1 MLASINSSLGA
12 KVTIAVCLVVIIFI
26 SALSYVDYRSDSREI
41 LNIYQTNAKLL
52 TLTVEKGLISAMK
65 EGRNQDVQK
74 ALEDVG
80 TQEEIKEIIVFD
92 RKGRIVRSSNRA
104 NIGRMVDKETMDLYA
119 SGKGA
124 DVALEDSS
132 NVLSFISPIYNGPDC
147 FGCHPPSERING
159 VLNVR
164 ISMDKAYQDI
174 AENKWFMAKWGVL
187 TVLFVMLSE
196 GFLLRRLVTDRIR
209 KLRTAMR
216 KAERGEEFALE
227 LGFDDELG
235 ELGDAF
241 KGMLGR
247 IDQLNAEA
255 VESGKELVR
264 RQEHIRA
271 QSILA
276 SVLDA
281 MPDGVTIIGRDMNIM
296 QFNPGYKNIFPGAE
310 VGQACY
316 FCAHKRDQACA
327 HCGLVKVFEDGK
339 VHDHHS
345 SVLLPDGTTR
355 VVHSISAPIVD
366 ADGSIL
372 NAVEVVRDVT
382 ERVGLER
389 ELKEKGWELER
400 ANKKL
405 AKMAVTDGLT
415 MLFNRRYF
423 QDSLT
428 REFRRLARHRALPLL
443 ALAMI
448 DLDNFKRLND
458 AYGHQAGDQVLKGLG
473 KVLKTCVRLTDIIAR
488 YGGEEFV
495 IVMPETDADG
505 MAVVAE
511 RIRDAVESMETIYA
525 GNVIKVTVSIGVAS
539 YPDGDIR
546 SEDELVKAADDAL
559 YRAKDEGRNRVV
571 VARGH

>member
-1 MLASINSSLGA
+1 
-12 KVTIAVCLVVIIFI
+12 
-26 SALSYVDYRSDSREI
+26 
-41 LNIYQTNAKLL
+41 
-52 TLTVEKGLISAMK
+52 
-65 EGRNQDVQK
+65 
-74 ALEDVG
+74 
-80 TQEEIKEIIVFD
+80 
-92 RKGRIVRSSNRA
+92 
-104 NIGRMVDKETMDLYA
+104 
-119 SGKGA
+119 
-124 DVALEDSS
+124 
-132 NVLSFISPIYNGPDC
+132 
-147 FGCHPPSERING
+147 
-159 VLNVR
+159 
-164 ISMDKAYQDI
+164 
-174 AENKWFMAKWGVL
+174 
-187 TVLFVMLSE
+187 
-196 GFLLRRLVTDRIR
+196 
-209 KLRTAMR
+209 
-216 KAERGEEFALE
+216 
-227 LGFDDELG
+227 
-235 ELGDAF
+235 
-241 KGMLGR
+241 
-247 IDQLNAEA
+247 
-255 VESGKELVR
+255 
-264 RQEHIRA
+264 
-271 QSILA
+271 
-276 SVLDA
+276 
-281 MPDGVTIIGRDMNIM
+281 
-296 QFNPGYKNIFPGAE
+296 
-310 VGQACY
+310 
-316 FCAHKRDQACA
+316 
-327 HCGLVKVFEDGK
+327 
-339 VHDHHS
+339 
-345 SVLLPDGTTR
+345 
-355 VVHSISAPIVD
+355 
-366 ADGSIL
+366 
-372 NAVEVVRDVT
+372 
-382 ERVGLER
+382 
-389 ELKEKGWELER
+389 ELER